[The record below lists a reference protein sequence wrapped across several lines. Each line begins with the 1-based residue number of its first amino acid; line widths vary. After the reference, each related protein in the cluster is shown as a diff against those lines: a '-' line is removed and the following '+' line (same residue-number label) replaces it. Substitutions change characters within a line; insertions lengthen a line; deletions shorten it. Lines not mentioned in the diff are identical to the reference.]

1 MTYNKKLNITESQRR
16 SILKLHE
23 TGVSS
28 DYVITDWLSPDEKY
42 LIFLDELFDISTKT
56 RLGNIWENF
65 DNFKIFLKHSFEV
78 ATNIPQEIK
87 ESVLDSINSLVI
99 TESNQNI
106 SMLKPIVK
114 QMLEENIFKDAWDWT
129 KETVGSAVSGVK
141 DFVVNSYEGV
151 KNMIG
156 AISQGDWKKVISLIG
171 QGALYVA
178 RKIRSA
184 LYHPIGLILDAVLV
198 ATGIGKAVQWIPW
211 AVVVGLDIYELIS
224 GNFEDPGLSMIWRLV
239 FLGVDILGLV
249 IAGAAAKTGRA
260 GVKGIIGTVGNSTSK
275 IAEFVKT
282 NKVLSGLLN
291 KILSVAESAKGLM
304 TKAFNYFKTKSPLM
318 YKFFSGIM
326 SSVGKFI
333 DKMVKMIK
341 SLLGTGFKALE
352 APGKVV
358 SKLGAGKGTQA
369 AVNMGVPAVA
379 IGAYMQGKKND
390 YEDAMTSS
398 LQNSKVQSV
407 YNNNEL

>member
-129 KETVGSAVSGVK
+129 KETVGSAV
-141 DFVVNSYEGV
+141 
-151 KNMIG
+151 
-156 AISQGDWKKVISLIG
+156 
-171 QGALYVA
+171 
-178 RKIRSA
+178 
-184 LYHPIGLILDAVLV
+184 
-198 ATGIGKAVQWIPW
+198 
-211 AVVVGLDIYELIS
+211 
-224 GNFEDPGLSMIWRLV
+224 
-239 FLGVDILGLV
+239 
-249 IAGAAAKTGRA
+249 
-260 GVKGIIGTVGNSTSK
+260 
-275 IAEFVKT
+275 
-282 NKVLSGLLN
+282 
-291 KILSVAESAKGLM
+291 
-304 TKAFNYFKTKSPLM
+304 
-318 YKFFSGIM
+318 
-326 SSVGKFI
+326 
-333 DKMVKMIK
+333 
-341 SLLGTGFKALE
+341 
-352 APGKVV
+352 
-358 SKLGAGKGTQA
+358 
-369 AVNMGVPAVA
+369 
-379 IGAYMQGKKND
+379 
-390 YEDAMTSS
+390 
-398 LQNSKVQSV
+398 
-407 YNNNEL
+407 